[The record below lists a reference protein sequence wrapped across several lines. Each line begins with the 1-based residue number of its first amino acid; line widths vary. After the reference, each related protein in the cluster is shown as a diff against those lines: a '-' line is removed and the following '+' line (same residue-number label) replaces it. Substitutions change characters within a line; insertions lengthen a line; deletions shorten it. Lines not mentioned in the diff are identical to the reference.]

1 MKSMNKVLL
10 IGYLGANPELQISK
24 SGKPYCRLSLAT
36 HRSRQNVEEKWETV
50 TDWHSVFVWG
60 PLAERCCHNMQKG
73 ALLLVEGALTYWQA
87 AQQDKY
93 KNAIHGFEVKL
104 LASSTKSVAISPES
118 MIEEPPGSEDLDNSE
133 TSRNHNAVA
142 HPA

>member
-1 MKSMNKVLL
+1 MKSMNKVFLM
-10 IGYLGANPELQISK
+10 GYLGGTPELKISK
-24 SGKPYCRLSLAT
+24 SGKPYSRLKVAT
-36 HRSRQNVEEKWETV
+36 HRSWQNAEEKWETK

-73 ALLLVEGALTYWQA
+73 NLVFVEGSLTYWEA
-87 AQQDKY
+87 AAEEGY
-93 KNAIHGFEVKL
+93 KNAIHGFDVKF
-104 LASSTKSVAISPES
+104 LAASTKSVVSAPES
-118 MIEEPPGSEDLDNSE
+118 IMEAAPEVEDLDNSS